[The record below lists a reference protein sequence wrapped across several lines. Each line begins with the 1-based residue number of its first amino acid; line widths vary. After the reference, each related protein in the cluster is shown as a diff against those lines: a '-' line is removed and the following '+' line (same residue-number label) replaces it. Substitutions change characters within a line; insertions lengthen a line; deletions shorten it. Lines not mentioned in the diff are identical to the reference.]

1 MKTFQHSH
9 AWQEQIDIGYL
20 RNTDWVA
27 VSLASTRL
35 GQGKLQ

>member
-1 MKTFQHSH
+1 MNTFQHSN
-9 AWQEQIDIGYL
+9 ARQEQIDIGDL
-20 RNTDWVA
+20 HDTDWVA